1 MKLKVTEQG
10 VLIPKELLGDSQEVE
25 LTQQEGKLIITIKPP
40 ALSYQQATE
49 YVLKKNHDLY
59 QRLV

>member
-25 LTQQEGKLIITIKPP
+25 LTQQEGQLIITINPP
-40 ALSYQQATE
+40 TLSYQKATE

-59 QRLV
+59 QRLA

>member
-25 LTQQEGKLIITIKPP
+25 VIQEEEKLVMKIKKEKKQLTKKHQR
-40 ALSYQQATE
+40 
-49 YVLKKNHDLY
+49 LKKRRSLK
-59 QRLV
+59 

>member
-1 MKLKVTEQG
+1 MKLKVTSQG

-25 LTQQEGKLIITIKPP
+25 LTQQEGQLIITINPP
-40 ALSYQQATE
+40 ALSYQKVTE
-49 YVLKKNHDLY
+49 YVLKKNHELY